1 MWRTNNSEACSEE
14 QKIENVLAGSCRKI
28 RFDFQPV
35 RSRQHSTDSLR
46 IMNLLK
52 ASLGLMSALALS
64 LNISNTT
71 HGADPKAITSQEV
84 QSQVNDAKV
93 LNDYFSQEFGA
104 IGQLLGTDV
113 DKAEARLKE
122 LTSVMKT
129 LKPQDVDSQQLI
141 PRANNAV
148 DYFKVQISSARTS
161 IEEVTSR
168 LSEHP
173 EDLENIRV
181 YVTKQSMILEA
192 LVGQDTNKAE
202 KGLQEVLNYLRGI
215 KEKAKTK
222 ESQTTLDG
230 AMKQMEVI
238 QTSIDNSRKMAAL
251 TGKQGAPM
259 AVETWINGT
268 PLSQDDLKGKVVL
281 LDFWAVWCG
290 PCIRT
295 FPHLRHL
302 HTTYKENGLVIIGL
316 TGYYNYTWNDTSKR
330 AIRSQDKV
338 EAAEEQKMLAAF
350 AASNELKHRFAIQS
364 DDSMAEYYGVT
375 GIPHVVL
382 LDREGKVALM
392 RIGSGDQ
399 NAKDIEDKIKELL

>member
-1 MWRTNNSEACSEE
+1 
-14 QKIENVLAGSCRKI
+14 
-28 RFDFQPV
+28 
-35 RSRQHSTDSLR
+35 
-46 IMNLLK
+46 MNLLK
-52 ASLGLMSALALS
+52 ASLGLVSALALS